1 MVENEKNA
9 FTESVLSTEGYT
21 RPSARSELEL
31 YDPLVDDAA
40 PPPPTPPSVVWT
52 FPNVSVAPAVG
63 GIPLATR
70 SGFTE

>member
-40 PPPPTPPSVVWT
+40 PPPPTPPSVV
-52 FPNVSVAPAVG
+52 
-63 GIPLATR
+63 
-70 SGFTE
+70 